1 MKVVVNCVFHIRI
14 LYAFQ
19 KMQLKI
25 TIKTLFEL
33 ELIEIIILI
42 DGKLRLII
50 YNAQSKRLRLVNEA
64 VS

>member
-1 MKVVVNCVFHIRI
+1 MKVVINCVFHIRI

-19 KMQLKI
+19 KIQLKI

-33 ELIEIIILI
+33 ELIEIIMLI

-50 YNAQSKRLRLVNEA
+50 YNALSNRIRLVKEA
-64 VS
+64 VI